1 MIRASLLFYLIFF
14 SITSVAEDTWV
25 SVQPSYR
32 EVSFIGFSRAR
43 HDMVLSTEVAG
54 KVKSIYVD
62 VGDTIPKSGRVSCLD
77 NTFTKLDINSTT
89 NDIKQAQIDITY
101 YKKQVKR
108 YQDLV
113 KKKSVSVSQLDDMQ
127 RELSTA
133 ENMAQ
138 SKQILIDRQQETL
151 ERHCIKA
158 PWGWSVD
165 ERYVEEGQW
174 IDIGNQVVKV
184 GNYTSLLV
192 PFALS
197 VNELNALKKNKKDLS
212 VWLPDYKQKIPAKIE
227 RISPAFD
234 ETSRKIKVD
243 LLLKKNLPVQ
253 RGGLRVELKLKIPDS
268 SGVFLIPLKT
278 LDKKFEEVWVER
290 KKGGSLRVEL
300 LGNANNEQV
309 RINSAELKAGDQ
321 LKILR

>member
-1 MIRASLLFYLIFF
+1 MIRASLLFYLILF
-14 SITSVAEDTWV
+14 SLSSYAEDTWV
-25 SVQPSYR
+25 SVQPSHR

-54 KVKSIYVD
+54 KVKRVYVD

-113 KKKSVSVSQLDDMQ
+113 KKKSVSISQLDDMQ

-184 GNYTSLLV
+184 GNYTTLLV

-197 VNELNALKKNKKDLS
+197 VDELNALKKNKKDLS
-212 VWLPDYKQKIPAKIE
+212 IWLPDYKQKIPAKIE

-243 LLLKKNLPVQ
+243 LLLNKKLPVR

-268 SGVFLIPLKT
+268 SGMFLIPSKT
-278 LDKKFEEVWVER
+278 LEKRFEEVWVER

-300 LGNANNEQV
+300 LGNINNELV
-309 RINSAELKAGDQ
+309 RINSTELKASDQ

>member
-1 MIRASLLFYLIFF
+1 MIRVSLLFFLIIN
-14 SITSVAEDTWV
+14 SITSYAEDTWV
-25 SVQPSYR
+25 SVQPSFR

-54 KVKSIYVD
+54 KVKRVYVD
-62 VGDTIPKSGRVSCLD
+62 VGDTIPRSGRVSCLD

-113 KKKSVSVSQLDDMQ
+113 KKKSVSVIQLDDMQ

-133 ENMAQ
+133 ENMEQ
-138 SKQILIDRQQETL
+138 SKKILIQRQQETL

-184 GNYTSLLV
+184 GNYTTLLV

-197 VNELNALKKNKKDLS
+197 VDELNALKKNKKKLS

-243 LLLKKNLPVQ
+243 LLLNKKLPVR

-268 SGVFLIPLKT
+268 SGVFLIPSKT
-278 LDKKFEEVWVER
+278 LDKRFEEVWVER

-300 LGNANNEQV
+300 LGNISNELV
-309 RINSAELKAGDQ
+309 RINSAELKTGDQ